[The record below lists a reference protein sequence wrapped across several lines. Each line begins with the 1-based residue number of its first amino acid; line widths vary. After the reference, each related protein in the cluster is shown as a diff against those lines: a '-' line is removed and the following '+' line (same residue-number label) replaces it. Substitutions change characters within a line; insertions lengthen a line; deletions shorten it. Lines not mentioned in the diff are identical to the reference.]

1 MIAWVALIHENSA
14 TPWNANPEKFAVLTN
29 SAPENSAG
37 QLKVISVKLTSP
49 INWAWEKL
57 NVCLNVTPLKL
68 APRINLD
75 SEKSTDTSKD
85 EPEKFACRVKVAFLK
100 TTSRS

>member
-1 MIAWVALIHENSA
+1 MIAWAALIHENSA
-14 TPWNANPEKFAVLTN
+14 TPENANPEKFAVLTN

-37 QLKVISVKLTSP
+37 QLKVISVKSTSLT
-49 INWAWEKL
+49 NWAWEKL
-57 NVCLNVTPLKL
+57 KVCLNVTLLKF

-75 SEKSTDTSKD
+75 LEKSTDISKD
-85 EPEKFACRVKVAFLK
+85 EPEKFASRVKVAFLK